1 MYFLGKRKASTSF
14 PSPWLKKRKR
24 SIEDSPQSRGSHN
37 GEVEPNRVS
46 PANVQRQASSE
57 ESRHVQYHFTGTNAS
72 GEGVVTVTTMRD
84 SDFFV
89 INDLK
94 ARQKMNSYVY
104 DEGSLENE
112 SISMLVEYGFVI
124 KDGSCIW
131 LTEKGADL
139 ARRIDEFKAY
149 HSCHPYQVFHFN
161 DSRRFLLKK
170 IHSIQEEILKFLL
183 RTHCLTEDE
192 ILDYLPRNPRNSRNH
207 LKTLCAAGCIETFE
221 DKWRLTPLG
230 RTVLLYCVSS
240 RYAPFL
246 PREISPSQEVRSSID
261 DIASNDESF
270 WSISPA
276 VENYHEERSL
286 TNGATSV
293 GEVGHE
299 SDDVVIVESPS
310 DIEYD
315 SHDGNCSHMS
325 IQPQRYSDEVSR
337 PTEAHNMAT
346 MQDGNQERL
355 TQEFAAHLW
364 RMIGQSGVNILCY
377 RTASL
382 NFLNGVVETPERL
395 ATEVEHARFFYKDR
409 RLQKREYA
417 IKANELPD
425 LQRAEREMVRKKYD
439 AEKLDI
445 YTAGLG
451 LFTEQLYEKI
461 TNVKEDIDAKRHELI
476 AVRGLSPYGIPQIL
490 ISKDDRKVNGD
501 STKKRNTAH
510 SKALRAY
517 ETYTEAL
524 RTRENI
530 MQFI

>member
-1 MYFLGKRKASTSF
+1 
-14 PSPWLKKRKR
+14 
-24 SIEDSPQSRGSHN
+24 
-37 GEVEPNRVS
+37 
-46 PANVQRQASSE
+46 
-57 ESRHVQYHFTGTNAS
+57 
-72 GEGVVTVTTMRD
+72 MRD

-94 ARQKMNSYVY
+94 ARQRMNYHVY
-104 DEGSLENE
+104 NEGSLENG

-124 KDGSCIW
+124 KDGTCI
-131 LTEKGADL
+131 LFTEKGADL

-161 DSRRFLLKK
+161 DSGRFSLKK
-170 IHSIQEEILKFLL
+170 IHSIQEEILRFLL
-183 RTHCLTEDE
+183 RTHFLPEDE
-192 ILDYLPRNPRNSRNH
+192 ILDYLPHNPQNSRNH
-207 LKTLCAAGCIETFE
+207 LKVLCAAGCIETFE

-240 RYAPFL
+240 RCAPSL
-246 PREISPSQEVRSSID
+246 PREISPSKDVRSSID

-276 VENYHEERSL
+276 VEDHHGET

-299 SDDVVIVESPS
+299 SDDVGIVESPS

-315 SHDGNCSHMS
+315 SHDGSSQMS
-325 IQPQRYSDEVSR
+325 IQPQRYSNEGSR

-382 NFLNGVVETPERL
+382 DFLNGVVETPERL
-395 ATEVEHARFFYKDR
+395 ATEVEHARFFYKNR
-409 RLQKREYA
+409 RSQRREYT

-425 LQRAEREMVRKKYD
+425 LQRVEREMVRKKYD

-461 TNVKEDIDAKRHELI
+461 TNVKEDIDEKRHELI
-476 AVRGLSPYGIPQIL
+476 AVRGLSSCGIPQIL

-517 ETYTEAL
+517 ETYNDAL